1 MKVLKSGHKKS
12 DFISK
17 SEKWHLCTSSVAS
30 LICHEGQ
37 SERTFPIFPP
47 FPDFFPLFPD
57 FLPLFPNFWQILHCQ
72 GGTLPPSTP
81 SGYATESY
89 PPIEFGGCVT
99 TSNKRPIQTNPQTNK
114 PTLRELPIITKAVL
128 DFLFWLFCCQ
138 NFNIFIRHIIIHIQH
153 IARNVHVCQNV
164 KNLHK

>member
-12 DFISK
+12 DFILK
-17 SEKWHLCTSSVAS
+17 SEKWHLCTSSIVS

-37 SERTFPIFPP
+37 SERTFPIFPLP
-47 FPDFFPLFPD
+47 N
-57 FLPLFPNFWQILHCQ
+57 FLPLFPDFWQILHCQ
-72 GGTLPPSTP
+72 GGHSAPPWPP

-99 TSNKRPIQTNPQTNK
+99 TSNKRPRQTNPQTNK

-138 NFNIFIRHIIIHIQH
+138 NFNIFKRHISIHIQH

-164 KNLHK
+164 KNLH